1 MHPHVVLKYLQMKTF
16 ILKKLSLRIHIKNVD
31 EPKLES
37 TTYNM
42 YHFKLKPGVRKKDS
56 ESVSRSLLFF
66 FIEVE
71 ESIVPELISVL
82 DSVCTTF

>member
-31 EPKLES
+31 EPQLES

-66 FIEVE
+66 IEVE
-71 ESIVPELISVL
+71 ESIVSELICVL